1 MLLGIAALLRLCDA
15 SIGGNRIIRQHSTT
29 YGAKTQRNPRPV
41 LHIHVIHVHRQRMS
55 IIALLD
61 TPNAV
66 QSQKVLALISIGK
79 LSDGLYLL
87 LPS

>member
-1 MLLGIAALLRLCDA
+1 MP
-15 SIGGNRIIRQHSTT
+15 II
-29 YGAKTQRNPRPV
+29 V
-41 LHIHVIHVHRQRMS
+41 
-55 IIALLD
+55 LLD